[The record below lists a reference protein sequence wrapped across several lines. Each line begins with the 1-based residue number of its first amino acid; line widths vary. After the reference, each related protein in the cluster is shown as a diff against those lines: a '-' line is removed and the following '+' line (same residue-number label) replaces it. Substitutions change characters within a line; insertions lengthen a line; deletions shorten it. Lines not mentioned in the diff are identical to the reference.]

1 MLWVGEGIAMRRR
14 SLTAINKQIQRVMQS
29 TSMDVDRRRE
39 LLDKLRKQRM
49 AVAKAAEMRLPA

>member
-1 MLWVGEGIAMRRR
+1 
-14 SLTAINKQIQRVMQS
+14 
-29 TSMDVDRRRE
+29 MDVDRRRE